1 MSEQAQNQEI
11 QQEQPKAAVEG
22 VTSEEAL
29 AKALSSEEGKEGQV
43 EASESEESAKPEGD
57 AEEKAE
63 AVAEEKDRFASKFAA
78 LSRKEK
84 ALRQREQEM
93 QARIKELEEKA
104 ARASEIELLEQRLKE
119 NPLELLEEKGV
130 DFGKLTNLYLDNLD
144 NSPEKKISKLEKE
157 FNSKLESKIKELE
170 EKYNTDKKKEQEAA
184 QQKAIENFKSEISQ
198 FVESNAEEY
207 ELVKANDATD
217 LVFEVIEEH
226 YNTTAE
232 EAEDGVGKVL
242 SVKEAADHVE
252 RYLLEQAQT
261 LLKLKKLQS
270 KREEESEK
278 SMSPEKSGSEA
289 KESVTLSNDQSTQIP
304 SKVSRK
310 LTPEESLREAAKLI
324 RWEE

>member
-1 MSEQAQNQEI
+1 MSDQTQSQEV
-11 QQEQPKAAVEG
+11 QQEQHSPVEG

-29 AKALSSEEGKEGQV
+29 QEALGSEEVKAEEAVEG
-43 EASESEESAKPEGD
+43 SEEEAK
-57 AEEKAE
+57 EEKSE

-104 ARASEIELLEQRLKE
+104 SKASELETWEKRLQE
-119 NPLELLEEKGV
+119 NPLALLEEKGV
-130 DFGKLTNLYLDNLD
+130 DFGKLTNLYLDQMD

-157 FNSKLESKIKELE
+157 FNDKLEAKIKELE
-170 EKYNTDKKKEQEAA
+170 ERYNADKTKEQEAA
-184 QQKAIENFKSEISQ
+184 QQKAIENFKSEINQ
-198 FVESNAEEY
+198 FVESNSDEY
-207 ELVKANDATD
+207 ELVLANDATD

-226 YNTTAE
+226 YNETSK

-252 RYLLEQAQT
+252 RYLFDQAQS
-261 LLKLKKLQS
+261 LLKLKKLQ
-270 KREEESEK
+270 KQKEETKVSAE
-278 SMSPEKSGSEA
+278 SPEKSGSEA
-289 KESVTLSNDQSTQIP
+289 SGSVTLSNDQSTQVP

-310 LTPEESLREAAKLI
+310 LSAEESLKEAAKLI
-324 RWEE
+324 RWED